1 MSLQSGREHESLES
15 ILSKIESAKALKKRD
30 IIQYGRLMGVEE
42 NRLSSTELQ
51 LKSSL
56 TFRELDLRRALL
68 GKSSFGLPTLATESK
83 ARIISPGRTM
93 AGRNAVI
100 YFDNPE
106 FAEKFNLPANEGLVL
121 AEVLPEMVERSKQL
135 EMPEEE
141 RVLQQAVLGQLQ
153 QLEEARANCPKKI
166 KLVQSGQE
174 WRLNPGNQKVEVIV
188 NSDFGIPIV
197 NGDTAARWFPVNTVS
212 AWLLQE
218 D

>member
-42 NRLSSTELQ
+42 NRLSATELQ

-106 FAEKFNLPANEGLVL
+106 FAEKFNLPAN
-121 AEVLPEMVERSKQL
+121 
-135 EMPEEE
+135 
-141 RVLQQAVLGQLQ
+141 
-153 QLEEARANCPKKI
+153 
-166 KLVQSGQE
+166 
-174 WRLNPGNQKVEVIV
+174 
-188 NSDFGIPIV
+188 
-197 NGDTAARWFPVNTVS
+197 
-212 AWLLQE
+212 
-218 D
+218 